1 MRACVCVHVRQLV
14 YVEMVVTASDSDQH
28 PGGPVRAR
36 QESVGQCHQVHGDIT
51 AGETTT
57 E

>member
-1 MRACVCVHVRQLV
+1 M

-51 AGETTT
+51 AEKLQQSKDCFTVVDV
-57 E
+57 